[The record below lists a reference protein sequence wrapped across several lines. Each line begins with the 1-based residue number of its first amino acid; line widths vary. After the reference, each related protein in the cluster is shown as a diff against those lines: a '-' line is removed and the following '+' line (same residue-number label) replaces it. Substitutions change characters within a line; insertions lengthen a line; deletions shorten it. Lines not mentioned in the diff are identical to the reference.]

1 MAYPSVNKVL
11 VKILNSTNVLANSSS
26 ISNPLATLLGKVQ
39 FMKASAAVYFQ
50 LAGAK
55 IASVKIVKSAREL
68 VQTTKIGWTAGADL
82 EYGFYI
88 SQDVPNKASAT
99 SNQVVYVGVSFA
111 GTPTNAQIGAALVAQ
126 IEAFAAVGK
135 LKVSATYSSGASFP
149 LVADAG
155 YPLFTVSAPL
165 NVTQANGMAIIPE
178 DTTDG
183 DQVLDTL
190 ILTSLAGTT
199 TVTATLAGHGL
210 LPGDVVSIS
219 GVTTFAFHD
228 SRTGAVSVGAVDNV
242 VIATVPSSS
251 TFTLQGIAGNG
262 GSSAG
267 TISCWV
273 KNKVRVETASAHGL
287 VVGDKVDLSWTA
299 ATTFTIN
306 GSGAAR
312 TLAGLRVQSVAS
324 NVRFWV
330 DGVGSGSDG
339 TNGTVNDSDVIITRA
354 ASEAVGIGANLITLG
369 VEDTFAATP
378 VPALDAVTAASYYT
392 EVIIDYVSAKGVNGL
407 SVPALGEQ
415 AETVKL
421 YVEESATDYNSAIF
435 RIGQVAQRV
444 GWNSYYPDP
453 SL

>member
-11 VKILNSTNVLANSSS
+11 VKVLNGANVLANSSA
-26 ISNPLATLLGKVQ
+26 ISNPLDTVLGKVL

-50 LAGAK
+50 LVGAK
-55 IASVKIVKSAREL
+55 IAGVKIIKSAREL
-68 VQTTKIGWTAGADL
+68 VQTTTISWSALTANT

-99 SNQVVYVGVSFA
+99 GNQVVYVGASFVA
-111 GTPTNAQIGAALVAQ
+111 QPTNAQVGAALVAQ

-135 LKVSATYSSGASFP
+135 LKVSASYGAGAVSI
-149 LVADAG
+149 VADAG
-155 YPLFTVSAPL
+155 YPLFTVSAPSAD
-165 NVTQANGMAIIPE
+165 VTVASGMATIAPNGTAANAIV
-178 DTTDG
+178 DRFTITT
-183 DQVLDTL
+183 
-190 ILTSLAGTT
+190 LAGTT
-199 TVTATLAGHGL
+199 TVTATFNDHGL

-219 GVTTFAFHD
+219 GIGGITLSD
-228 SRTGAVSVGAVDNV
+228 SRTGGIALTAVDDV
-242 VIATVPSSS
+242 VVATVTAN
-251 TFTLQGIAGNG
+251 TFTLQGIAGDG
-262 GSSAG
+262 GSSSG
-267 TISCWV
+267 TIVCRV
-273 KNKVRVETASAHGL
+273 RNKVRVLSLNPHGL
-287 VVGDKVDLSWTA
+287 VVGDKVDLAWAA
-299 ATTFTIN
+299 ATTFLIN
-306 GSGAAR
+306 GNGAAPY
-312 TLAGLRVQSVAS
+312 TLSGLRVESIGTTSQ
-324 NVRFWV
+324 FWV
-330 DGVGSGSDG
+330 KGVHSGS
-339 TNGTVNDSDVIITRA
+339 TNSSAFTITRT